1 MKADDFYTEPD
12 WKTLAK
18 EHHDKLYGGKTLEEA
33 TSPEML
39 DGQAASVVPLDNDVE
54 FSDSNVPPEDPKVE
68 KTDIDVQGDFPEK
81 DNIVTRGNRD
91 KKEFGEGCWERCER
105 KLRESYAN
113 ERYKEKYCGPLV

>member
-18 EHHDKLYGGKTLEEA
+18 EHRDKLYGGKTLEEA

-68 KTDIDVQGDFPEK
+68 KTDIDVQGDFL
-81 DNIVTRGNRD
+81 
-91 KKEFGEGCWERCER
+91 KKTT
-105 KLRESYAN
+105 
-113 ERYKEKYCGPLV
+113 

>member
-91 KKEFGEGCWERCER
+91 KKGIWGRLLG
-105 KLRESYAN
+105 KM
-113 ERYKEKYCGPLV
+113 